1 MTRAITVRAGAL
13 TLLVLIGL
21 QAGVGP
27 ALADPAVPTHYR
39 STVTEV
45 VGADGEPIDLDVEV
59 LGGDTYLVVE
69 VPGGTELAVP
79 GYDGEPYIRVH
90 ADGEVE
96 VNQRSP
102 ARWLNDA
109 RYGSADV
116 DMPPHADVDAPPDWE
131 PVAHD
136 GVYAW
141 HDHRIHFMSPALPSQ
156 VDPRSDEVQEIWD
169 WEVPITVDGEEA
181 VIVGE
186 LVWVPGTGLALPALA
201 LVVAIALGVV
211 LARRIGGDPLV
222 LLAAAAT
229 LVLAAT
235 NNLGLPPGADRY
247 PALWVLPALAVGVLA
262 AGRWRSRTDQVAGP
276 LLRALAAVP
285 PAVGAFLLIGA
296 LTRPIV
302 PGLLPTAA
310 TRTLVVAILAASVA
324 SLVPQLTQV
333 WAASSLDVGPG
344 ERTETETGTEAD
356 AAHEPGRRAATS
368 DTDSG

>member
-1 MTRAITVRAGAL
+1 MTRTITARAGAL

-45 VGADGEPIDLDVEV
+45 VDADGEPIDLDVEV

-69 VPGGTELAVP
+69 VPAGTELGVP

-116 DMPPHADVDAPPDWE
+116 DVPALADAHAPPDWE
-131 PVAHD
+131 LVARD

-141 HDHRIHFMSPALPSQ
+141 HDHRIHFMSPALPAQ
-156 VDPRSDEVQEIWD
+156 VDPSSDEVQEIWD

-181 VIVGE
+181 VILGE
-186 LVWVPGTGLALPALA
+186 LVWVPGTGVALPALA

-211 LARRIGGDPLV
+211 VARRIGGDPLV
-222 LLAAAAT
+222 LLAAATT
-229 LVLAAT
+229 LVLAAA

-247 PALWVLPALAVGVLA
+247 PALWVLPAVAVGVLA
-262 AGRWRSRTDQVAGP
+262 AGRWRSRTDQVGGP

-285 PAVGAFLLIGA
+285 PAVGAMLLIGA

-333 WAASSLDVGPG
+333 WAASSLDTGPADG
-344 ERTETETGTEAD
+344 TETGTEAD
-356 AAHEPGRRAATS
+356 AAHEPVRREATT
-368 DTDSG
+368 DTDGR